1 MATLTLRSALSRPL
15 KNTEVDGNFTA
26 LNDELALK
34 APIDAPVFT
43 TSAQLNAPVLTA
55 LSYTNPSDIT
65 TDPTLPVGD
74 KNLIT
79 TEYLQSA
86 LQSTATN
93 ILPAQDAYDT
103 GTVDSDG
110 NKIYKGLN
118 LGSSAKRFANIFVR
132 SASLDADT
140 LKLGTASLKGSAEG
154 GVVLPT
160 NTAIGEAS
168 NVIPPNI
175 ASSVLDSA
183 FAAAGFGATL
193 QASFLYKGLTASGAG
208 IQAVGLEDD
217 GSILPISS
225 AGTTTDRFVG
235 FVIDT
240 LTKNQS
246 ITVTLSGVLSGF
258 SGLIVGTEYFLEPTG
273 ALSTASTATNIKIGR
288 AVTISSLF
296 IYSTST
302 LDTYVQSVKK
312 IELTNLSI
320 ATNATPS
327 GEGSI
332 AYDNTTGVFTF
343 TPTKSILNAE
353 LTGQPTTP
361 TAATGN
367 STLRIANTEFV
378 QQEIAALVDSAP
390 ATLDTLQEIAVA
402 INNEGNFATTVARL
416 SSPTFTGL
424 PQAPTPGSASN
435 DTSLAS
441 TAFVQN
447 AVSSLATFNDP
458 TFTGSVIAPTPADT
472 NDSTLVA
479 TTAFVQTAIAQAGI
493 GSLNIDG
500 GVAQTVRNNATLV
513 LDGGGA

>member
-1 MATLTLRSALSRPL
+1 MCIR
-15 KNTEVDGNFTA
+15 
-26 LNDELALK
+26 
-34 APIDAPVFT
+34 
-43 TSAQLNAPVLTA
+43 
-55 LSYTNPSDIT
+55 
-65 TDPTLPVGD
+65 
-74 KNLIT
+74 
-79 TEYLQSA
+79 
-86 LQSTATN
+86 
-93 ILPAQDAYDT
+93 
-103 GTVDSDG
+103 
-110 NKIYKGLN
+110 
-118 LGSSAKRFANIFVR
+118 
-132 SASLDADT
+132 
-140 LKLGTASLKGSAEG
+140 
-154 GVVLPT
+154 
-160 NTAIGEAS
+160 
-168 NVIPPNI
+168 
-175 ASSVLDSA
+175 
-183 FAAAGFGATL
+183 
-193 QASFLYKGLTASGAG
+193 
-208 IQAVGLEDD
+208 
-217 GSILPISS
+217 
-225 AGTTTDRFVG
+225 DR
-235 FVIDT
+235 
-240 LTKNQS
+240 
-246 ITVTLSGVLSGF
+246 
-258 SGLIVGTEYFLEPTG
+258 
-273 ALSTASTATNIKIGR
+273 
-288 AVTISSLF
+288 
-296 IYSTST
+296 
-302 LDTYVQSVKK
+302 
-312 IELTNLSI
+312 
-320 ATNATPS
+320 
-327 GEGSI
+327 
-332 AYDNTTGVFTF
+332 FTF

-435 DTSLAS
+435 DTSLAT

>member
-74 KNLIT
+74 KNLVT

-193 QASFLYKGLTASGAG
+193 QASFLYKGLTGSGAG
-208 IQAVGLEDD
+208 VQAVGLEDD

-225 AGTTTDRFVG
+225 AGTTTDRFIG

-240 LTKNQS
+240 LTRNQS

-343 TPTKSILNAE
+343 TPTK
-353 LTGQPTTP
+353 T
-361 TAATGN
+361 
-367 STLRIANTEFV
+367 
-378 QQEIAALVDSAP
+378 IAALVDSAP

-416 SSPTFTGL
+416 SSPIFSGI
-424 PQAPTPGSASN
+424 PQAPTPGSTSN
-435 DTSLAS
+435 DTTLAT

-447 AVSSLATFNDP
+447 AVASLATFNDP
-458 TFTGSVIAPTPADT
+458 TFTGSVNAPTPADT